1 MYHTRLTRLTP
12 NELQNYLIKMK
23 YTPARCAEVKEWVEV
38 RKKTIRQH
46 KIERQETKN
55 KWREFIAPL
64 SKEIKQIQTVI
75 PHHLKLS
82 ERNPV
87 NAEMASFYT
96 SYLALLIKTR
106 GLLDK
111 HKSSASKTP
120 KQVNPE
126 ATQWEDYIPHKIK
139 LAFERAYHSIPNT
152 TKHSI
157 KRNLWGNKQ

>member
-1 MYHTRLTRLTP
+1 
-12 NELQNYLIKMK
+12 MK

-38 RKKTIRQH
+38 RKKTIKQH

-55 KWREFIAPL
+55 KWRELVAPL
-64 SKEIKQIQTVI
+64 SKEIKQIQTAI
-75 PHHLKLS
+75 PHHIKLS

-111 HKSSASKTP
+111 HKSNAS
-120 KQVNPE
+120 
-126 ATQWEDYIPHKIK
+126 
-139 LAFERAYHSIPNT
+139 S
-152 TKHSI
+152 
-157 KRNLWGNKQ
+157 